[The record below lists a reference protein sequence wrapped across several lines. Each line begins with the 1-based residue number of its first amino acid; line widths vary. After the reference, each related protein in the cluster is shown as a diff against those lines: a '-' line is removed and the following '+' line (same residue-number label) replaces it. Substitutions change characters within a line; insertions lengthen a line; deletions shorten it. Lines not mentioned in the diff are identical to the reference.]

1 MKKILQI
8 ILIIISVSS
17 LCYASEDHFEE
28 LIKAKSL
35 KCYFGP
41 GASANWKG
49 KKVKVE
55 LNSFDITLNFD
66 SIDLKNQKARIIG
79 NQGAAD
85 LIVLLSMMGIN
96 FIEQTDMGNLNITT
110 VFPNYAQETSDF
122 IAVTS
127 RHLSIPG
134 SSPLPS
140 QYHGTCKVLE

>member
-55 LNSFDITLNFD
+55 LTVMSGPRPNRAATI
-66 SIDLKNQKARIIG
+66 LK
-79 NQGAAD
+79 
-85 LIVLLSMMGIN
+85 V
-96 FIEQTDMGNLNITT
+96 
-110 VFPNYAQETSDF
+110 
-122 IAVTS
+122 
-127 RHLSIPG
+127 
-134 SSPLPS
+134 
-140 QYHGTCKVLE
+140 